1 MENFEYFEPRTLRE
15 AVRLLLKFKRGTKLL
30 AGGTDLMFAMKSGW
44 IKPKY
49 LINLKKITGLDKINY
64 SKKDGLKIGALATW
78 TDILS
83 SKPVKQY
90 YPILRDAAALIG
102 CPQIRNMGTI
112 GGNICHASPSADSA
126 PALMVYGAQCVLAG
140 PGKERIIPI
149 EKIFAGVQKTSCKP
163 GEILKEFRLPA
174 PDPKSK
180 GCYLKFSPRK
190 AMDLPI
196 VGVGVLLRASNGTF
210 EDVKIALGAVAP
222 TPIRAKKAEK
232 FLTGKPIKEEWVREA
247 AEETAR
253 ESKPITDMRASQE
266 YRLGLIRE
274 LTCRAIMM
282 SSAKDHPSPLS
293 QLIWGKP

>member
-1 MENFEYFEPRTLRE
+1 MENFDYFEPRTLKE
-15 AVRLLLKFKRGTKLL
+15 AIRLLLKYKRATKLL
-30 AGGTDLMFAMKSGW
+30 AGGTDLMFAMKSDW
-44 IKPKY
+44 VKPNY
-49 LINLKKITGLDKINY
+49 LINLKKVKGLDKINY
-64 SKKDGLKIGALATW
+64 SRKDGLKIGTLVTW

-83 SKPVKQY
+83 SNPISRY
-90 YPILRDAAALIG
+90 YPILRDAASLIG

-140 PGKERIIPI
+140 QRKDRIIPI
-149 EKIFAGVQKTSCKP
+149 EKIFAGVQKNSCQL
-163 GEILKEFRLPA
+163 GEILTEVHLPP

-196 VGVGVLLRASNGTF
+196 VGVGVLLRASKGTF

-222 TPIRAKKAEK
+222 TPMRARKAEK
-232 FLTGKPIKEEWVREA
+232 FLTGKPVKEEWVREA
-247 AEETAR
+247 AEEAAR
-253 ESKPITDMRASQE
+253 EAKPITDMRASQE

-274 LTCRAIMM
+274 LTYRAVM
-282 SSAKDHPSPLS
+282 SSAKDHPSSLL
-293 QLIWGKP
+293 Q